1 MPHPLLGRR
10 PAAPE
15 TEKGPTGPFALK
27 SGCAPASPTAAAAPA
42 AAAAARWHRRRHTG
56 RGAAALHAEDRQ
68 VARDVAA
75 GAARAGHGRPPPQ
88 DEPLEGLAAGQTVVL
103 VDRHGGY
110 SPPRWT

>member
-1 MPHPLLGRR
+1 GPGKRKR
-10 PAAPE
+10 GQPAPS
-15 TEKGPTGPFALK
+15 ALT

-42 AAAAARWHRRRHTG
+42 AATAARWRRRRHPG

-68 VARDVAA
+68 VPRDVAA

-88 DEPLEGLAAGQTVVL
+88 DEPLEGLAAGQTAVL